1 MDSGNSGSPQSSDG
15 GDESYESRAAAGDDS
30 IFINTH
36 PPQPLFDPYANYT
49 QQFHHPNPNHF
60 NNPNAAW
67 AGSTSVRPD
76 PILNHHDAI
85 NFSMHSSVGA
95 DENNPGDGTST
106 SAAVRNPKKRSR
118 ASRRAPTTVLTTDTT
133 NFRSMVQE
141 FTGIPAPPF
150 GDSSF
155 LRSNRLDNLFGSRSA
170 SFDVAAAAYLR
181 RPFPQQTAPTP
192 PFLVSSSAT
201 NNITTSLPTPNNLLL
216 NLNSSNESQNPLFSS
231 LLQSNTSKFIFS
243 NSSVT
248 ASRPGHSQGPF
259 EIPAHLKTG
268 PGLDGF
274 GPGGHGNHVAA
285 TLNGIPGLIF
295 SDQATARN
303 DRPDN
308 TGNENA
314 ATWRSDDNN
323 SNNNGVGT
331 HSERDGYNNQAQ
343 MKPVHGGFDFTGS
356 SSNFPGEKGPE
367 NIGRTIGGDQGM
379 VESWINSSEKK

>member
-15 GDESYESRAAAGDDS
+15 GDESYDSRAAAGGDS

-60 NNPNAAW
+60 NNPNASW
-67 AGSTSVRPD
+67 AGSTSVRSD
-76 PILNHHDAI
+76 PSLSHHDAI
-85 NFSMHSSVGA
+85 NFSMPSPVGV
-95 DENNPGDGTST
+95 DDNNPGEGTSA
-106 SAAVRNPKKRSR
+106 SAAARNPKKRSR

-155 LRSNRLDNLFGSRSA
+155 PRSNRLDNLFGSRSA
-170 SFDVAAAAYLR
+170 SFDVAPPPYLR

-192 PFLVSSSAT
+192 PFLVSSST
-201 NNITTSLPTPNNLLL
+201 SNNITTSLPTSNN
-216 NLNSSNESQNPLFSS
+216 LFSS

-243 NSSVT
+243 DSSVT
-248 ASRPGHSQGPF
+248 ASRPGHNQGPF
-259 EIPAHLKTG
+259 EIPTHIKTG

-285 TLNGIPGLIF
+285 TLNGIPGLVS

-303 DRPDN
+303 DRRDNN

-314 ATWRSDDNN
+314 AKWRSDDNN
-323 SNNNGVGT
+323 RNNNGVGT

-356 SSNFPGEKGPE
+356 SSNFQGEKGPE
-367 NIGRTIGGDQGM
+367 NIGRTRGGDQGM
-379 VESWINSSEKK
+379 VESWINSSE